1 MKFVKAPKLRIAARL
16 LLLATLI
23 GGGAIVDG
31 AAARYYFYSNWI
43 RLQTAA
49 DAAAVAGA
57 NYLPANPA
65 RALAVA
71 REYAELNGV
80 RASEIVAE
88 RVSRND
94 REISLRVTR
103 TVPFYLAGA
112 PTRAIN
118 ARASATLQPQAPGHS
133 GAQA

>member
-1 MKFVKAPKLRIAARL
+1 MKFVKAPKILIAARL

-23 GGGAIVDG
+23 GGGVIVDG
-31 AAARYYFYSNWI
+31 AVSRYYFYSNWI

-49 DAAAVAGA
+49 DAAAVAGS
-57 NYLPANPA
+57 NYLPANPT

-80 RASEIVAE
+80 RANEIVAE

-94 REISLRVTR
+94 REISLHVMR
-103 TVPFYLAGA
+103 TVPFYLTGA
-112 PTRAIN
+112 PTRAVN
-118 ARASATLQPQAPGHS
+118 ARASAVLQPQAPKHL